1 MRLSDYLIIS
11 LLTSQVTNIPS
22 RYSKVG
28 TGRSDNV
35 ILSGP
40 NTRLTSKYKIKVS
53 RSLIMN
59 LHRTRKIPHTA
70 SVFAIYIRAVSS
82 EQKYPEEMGYYFI
95 FIY

>member
-1 MRLSDYLIIS
+1 
-11 LLTSQVTNIPS
+11 
-22 RYSKVG
+22 
-28 TGRSDNV
+28 
-35 ILSGP
+35 
-40 NTRLTSKYKIKVS
+40 
-53 RSLIMN
+53 MN